1 MLLDVKEMQ
10 KELSCYQNQWLRYCF
25 TCGCDT
31 ILNKTGLRKKG
42 LHPLLPTEGGRP
54 SPEVMRMGQLALS
67 PHPSSSTWEGRPCTS
82 PGQCIRADPFG
93 KDAGEQA
100 RGTREQVD
108 WTDPSPLI
116 CYVGAWVEEN
126 AFPLLIPYHLWQVR
140 ELAMGP

>member
-67 PHPSSSTWEGRPCTS
+67 PTPAAALG
-82 PGQCIRADPFG
+82 RADPAPRLG
-93 KDAGEQA
+93 SVLELTLLAGMQVSRPGAQESRWTGLTQA
-100 RGTREQVD
+100 LSSAMWGHGWRKM
-108 WTDPSPLI
+108 PSLSSSLTT
-116 CYVGAWVEEN
+116 CG
-126 AFPLLIPYHLWQVR
+126 R
-140 ELAMGP
+140 